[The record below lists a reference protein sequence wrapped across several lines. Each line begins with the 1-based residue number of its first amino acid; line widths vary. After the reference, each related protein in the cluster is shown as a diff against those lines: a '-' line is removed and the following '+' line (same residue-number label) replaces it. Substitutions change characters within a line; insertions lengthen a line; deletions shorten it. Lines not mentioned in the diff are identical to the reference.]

1 MSSYLTFSA
10 SVPALA
16 VALLLAACEAKTDIA
31 PQADRPVQVQRVRYE
46 TPVTAREYVGVVR
59 ARHDSNLGF
68 RVAGKIV
75 KRPANVGDR
84 VHAGQVLAEI
94 DASDLRLQVDSA
106 EAELIAAKANL
117 EQVAAEFDRYT
128 VLKARGFASAAD
140 YDRKSAA
147 TGEAEGRYARAAR
160 ALDLAR
166 KQLSYA
172 DLVAVSDGVITAANV
187 EPGQVV
193 AVGQPVAKLA
203 HGEKEAL
210 VAIPE
215 NRLRRISS
223 SEATITLWSESGRT
237 YAARLRELSPEADPA
252 TRTYAA
258 RFSFLDADD
267 DVALGMTATVT
278 LRHHDEAPVARLPL
292 SAVLNQG
299 AGASVFVV
307 DEASQLRLR
316 PVSIAAY
323 NEKSA
328 LITAGLA
335 NGETV
340 VTLGVQKLEA
350 GLKVR
355 GVEGM

>member
-1 MSSYLTFSA
+1 VA
-10 SVPALA
+10 SLA
-16 VALLLAACEAKTDIA
+16 AALLLAACEARTDTA

-46 TPVTAREYVGVVR
+46 TPITAREYVGVVR
-59 ARHDSNLGF
+59 ARHESDLGF
-68 RVAGKIV
+68 RIAGKVV
-75 KRPANVGDR
+75 KRLANLGDK
-84 VHAGQVLAEI
+84 VQAGKVLAQL
-94 DASDLRLQVDSA
+94 DADDLRLQVDSA
-106 EAELIAAKANL
+106 AAELTAATSNL
-117 EQVAAEFDRYT
+117 EQVAVEFDRSS

-140 YDRKSAA
+140 FDRKAA
-147 TGEAEGRYARAAR
+147 AASEAEGRRARAAR

-172 DLVAVSDGVITAANV
+172 DLIAVADGAITAATA

-193 AVGQPVAKLA
+193 AAGQPVMKLA
-203 HGEKEAL
+203 HGEMEAL

-215 NRLRRISS
+215 NRLRQISQ
-223 SEATITLWSESGRT
+223 SEATISLWSEAGRT
-237 YAARLRELSPEADPA
+237 YAARLRELSPEADPV

-258 RFSFLDADD
+258 RFSIIGADD
-267 DVALGMTATVT
+267 GVALGMTATVT
-278 LRHHDEAPVARLPL
+278 LRHRGEARVARLPL

-307 DEASQLRLR
+307 DATGQLRLR
-316 PVSIAAY
+316 PVDVAAF

-328 LITAGLA
+328 LITAGVA
-335 NGETV
+335 NGEIV
-340 VTLGVQKLEA
+340 VTLGVQKLEP